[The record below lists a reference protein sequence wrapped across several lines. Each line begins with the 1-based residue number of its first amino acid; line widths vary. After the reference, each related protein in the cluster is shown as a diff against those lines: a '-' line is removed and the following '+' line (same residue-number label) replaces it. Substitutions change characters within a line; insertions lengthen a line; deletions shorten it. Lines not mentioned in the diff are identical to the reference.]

1 MSYFPR
7 KMKKKNSGAIL
18 LLAVLVLLGI
28 SWGMFIKRECI
39 QDEYRVGVS
48 SIMQN
53 VFWGDSSAVF
63 VAKELQNG
71 YRISII
77 SNKELCLFH
86 FERGDSISR
95 YFAIHELPF
104 ECRDFEDSVGFFA
117 IDIKFPVCKLDTLD
131 GNCPP
136 MFFMD
141 VNFDGEK
148 EFVVSHQ
155 GYNREYY
162 ASFDLVKG
170 NNNGSCPG
178 LLEANNE
185 PPYDNLVGGGYS
197 HNHTVFDYKNKVIY
211 IYESLGC
218 SEYQETWAKYQNGDE
233 YGFGSGVKVEKKV
246 HYQFSGVDE
255 DSKEIVTTYKMVN
268 DTLKIVNVE
277 EIPI

>member
-1 MSYFPR
+1 M
-7 KMKKKNSGAIL
+7 
-18 LLAVLVLLGI
+18 AVLVLLGI
-28 SWGMFIKRECI
+28 SWGKFIKRECI

-53 VFWGDSSAVF
+53 AFWGDSSAVF

-77 SNKELCLFH
+77 SNMEICLFH

-104 ECRDFEDSVGFFA
+104 ECRHFEDSVGVFA

-141 VNFDGEK
+141 VNFDGEE
-148 EFVVSHQ
+148 EFIVSHQ

-170 NNNGSCPG
+170 NDNGSCPG

-185 PPYDNLVGGGYS
+185 PPYNNLVGGGFA
-197 HNHTVFDYKNKVIY
+197 HNYTAFDYKNKEIY

-218 SEYQETWAKYQNGDE
+218 SEHQEIWAKYQNGNE

-255 DSKEIVTTYKMVN
+255 NSKEIVTTYKMVN

-277 EIPI
+277 EIPFYIVYFQS